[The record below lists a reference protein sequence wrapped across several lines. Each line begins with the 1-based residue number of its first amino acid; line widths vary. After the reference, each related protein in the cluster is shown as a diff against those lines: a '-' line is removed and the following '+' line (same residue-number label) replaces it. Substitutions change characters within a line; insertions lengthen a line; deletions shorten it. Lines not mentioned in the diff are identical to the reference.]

1 MTTEVPTVSPEL
13 RAATRG
19 VYIAFIGAGAAGSS
33 WLSRIPQVRDEL
45 DLTPAALGVLLLMI
59 AIGSLIALPLAGLI
73 VHRLGAGRAVFFLS
87 MLFAAGISIAA
98 IGVMVGPLMVAL
110 GLVAAG
116 FGTGTWDV
124 AMNVEAAA
132 VEQRLGRSVMSRFH
146 AAFSVGTVAGA
157 LVGAGMNAL
166 EISVTIHLLVVMAIV
181 ATVVPWGTRSFLPS
195 TGQEQAGDDTAR
207 SPFAAWKEPRT
218 LLIGLFVLT
227 MAFTEGTGNDWL
239 GVAAI
244 DGYGAS
250 DTLGGLA
257 YVLFVASMTVGRWFG
272 PGVLDRHGRVLVLR
286 VGAACSLV
294 GLAIV
299 VFGPSLIT
307 AMVGTVLW
315 GLGVA
320 LGFPVGMSAAAD
332 DERHAAGRVSVVA
345 TIGYVAFLAGPALVG
360 LIGNHVGVLRA
371 LTVTGGMLAV
381 GLLLA
386 GVTRPLVVEH
396 SDPPS

>member
-1 MTTEVPTVSPEL
+1 
-13 RAATRG
+13 
-19 VYIAFIGAGAAGSS
+19 VYIVFIGAGAGVSS

-45 DLTPAALGVLLLMI
+45 DLTPAALGVLLLML

-73 VHRLGAGRAVFFLS
+73 VHRLGAARAVFVLS
-87 MLFAAGISIAA
+87 IVFATGISLAA
-98 IGVMVGPLMVAL
+98 IGVMVGAPMVAIS
-110 GLVAAG
+110 LVAAG

-132 VEQRLGRSVMSRFH
+132 VEQHQGRSIMSRFH

-157 LVGAGMNAL
+157 LVGAVMNAL
-166 EISVTIHLLVVMAIV
+166 EVSVTAHLLVVMAV
-181 ATVVPWGTRSFLPS
+181 VGTMVPLATRKFLPS
-195 TGQEQAGDDTAR
+195 TGQEDRHDSESE

-272 PGVLDRHGRVLVLR
+272 PGVLDRHGRVVTLR
-286 VGAACSLV
+286 ASAACSLV

-299 VFGPSLIT
+299 VFGPNLAT
-307 AMVGTVLW
+307 AMAGTVLW
-315 GLGVA
+315 GAGVS

-332 DERHAAGRVSVVA
+332 DPRRSAGRVSVVA

-371 LTVTGGMLAV
+371 LTVTGGMLLV
-381 GLLLA
+381 GIVLA
-386 GVTRPLVVEH
+386 GVTRPLVV
-396 SDPPS
+396 DATD

>member
-1 MTTEVPTVSPEL
+1 MTPEAPIVAPEL

-19 VYIAFIGAGAAGSS
+19 VYIAFIGAGAGVSS

-45 DLTPAALGVLLLMI
+45 ELTPAALGVLLLML

-73 VHRLGAGRAVFFLS
+73 VHRLGAGRAVFLLS
-87 MLFAAGISIAA
+87 MVFATGISIAA
-98 IGVMVGPLMVAL
+98 IGVMVGAPMVAI
-110 GLVAAG
+110 GLIAAG

-166 EISVTIHLLVVMAIV
+166 DVSVTIHLLVVMAVV
-181 ATVVPWGTRSFLPS
+181 ATAVPWGTRSFLPS
-195 TGQEQAGDDTAR
+195 TGQEQAGDETAH

-257 YVLFVASMTVGRWFG
+257 YVLFVASMTLGRWFG
-272 PGVLDRHGRVLVLR
+272 PGLLDRHGRVLVLR
-286 VGAACSLV
+286 AGAACSLV

-299 VFGPSLIT
+299 VFGPSLAT

-315 GLGVA
+315 GVGVA

-360 LIGNHVGVLRA
+360 LIGNHTGVLRA
-371 LTVTGGMLAV
+371 LTVTGGMLVV

-386 GVTRPLVVEH
+386 GVTRPLVVEQVPDR
-396 SDPPS
+396 S

>member
-1 MTTEVPTVSPEL
+1 VTTEAPTVSPDL

-19 VYIAFIGAGAAGSS
+19 VYIAFIGAGAGVSS

-59 AIGSLIALPLAGLI
+59 AIGSLIALPLAGWI

-87 MLFAAGISIAA
+87 MVFAAGISIAA
-98 IGVMVGPLMVAL
+98 IGVMVGAPMVAA

-157 LVGAGMNAL
+157 AIGAGMNAL
-166 EISVTIHLLVVMAIV
+166 DVSVTIHLLVVMAVV
-181 ATVVPWGTRSFLPS
+181 AVVVPWGARSFLPS
-195 TGQEQAGDDTAR
+195 TGQEQAGDATNR

-250 DTLGGLA
+250 DTVGGLA

-286 VGAACSLV
+286 AGAACSLV

-396 SDPPS
+396 SDPPA